1 MHCIAALAVLKQ
13 FWCRVIKRLR
23 ITLLCPWCYY
33 ILWWLSSIK
42 IYKIGGSETLKQWLS
57 SIRIIIYGNRGH
69 YYLRTAFWRIHRS
82 VDRIAF
88 RPLYLWKWPANPIF
102 EMGGPAS
109 FSVYHTDILVP
120 GQQEQLGQCHFPV
133 RNGTGILSVNYSLLY
148 TV

>member
-57 SIRIIIYGNRGH
+57 SIRIITFWKTDDFAGESRRGQDLFCHAACSCLYEPPTSPQHGTAGTIQCDLPDRRGRAGRYGK
-69 YYLRTAFWRIHRS
+69 TPAFGSRR
-82 VDRIAF
+82 
-88 RPLYLWKWPANPIF
+88 RP
-102 EMGGPAS
+102 
-109 FSVYHTDILVP
+109 
-120 GQQEQLGQCHFPV
+120 
-133 RNGTGILSVNYSLLY
+133 
-148 TV
+148 

>member
-57 SIRIIIYGNRGH
+57 SIRIIKHDTKRKMPLISH
-69 YYLRTAFWRIHRS
+69 WTSVSIAIFTAFSHVLVFCQFNYICNFA
-82 VDRIAF
+82 VQ
-88 RPLYLWKWPANPIF
+88 
-102 EMGGPAS
+102 S
-109 FSVYHTDILVP
+109 FTNLCQRFHTDM
-120 GQQEQLGQCHFPV
+120 
-133 RNGTGILSVNYSLLY
+133 LSLSSFAYL
-148 TV
+148 